1 MVHFKT
7 FLASFLQ
14 IGLVAINTFFVTK
27 LNFHAVFIV
36 SCCISLL
43 WALNVSRVA
52 ISTFSQKIVYA
63 LGAGFGAV
71 TGLFIISKLF

>member
-7 FLASFLQ
+7 FFASFLQ

-27 LNFHAVFIV
+27 LNFQAVFIV

-43 WALNVSRVA
+43 WALSVSRVA

-71 TGLFIISKLF
+71 TGLFLISKIF